1 MSIPNF
7 KSSVSVAIAA
17 GASLSAAGLKAGWR
31 LVGYITD
38 AAWDTQAVSFQA
50 SRDGTNYFSVYNEA
64 AEYTQAGVTASTY
77 HAVNPAVF
85 EGANYIKVR
94 SGVAANAVNQVDA
107 TSVTLV
113 LAK

>member
-7 KSSVSVAIAA
+7 KRTVSVTIAA
-17 GASLSAAGLKAGWR
+17 GASLSGAGQKDGWR

-50 SRDGTNYFSVYNEA
+50 SVNGTTYVNVYDAA
-64 AEYTQAGVTASTY
+64 AEYTQAGVTASTF

-94 SGVAANAVNQVDA
+94 SGTSGAAVNQVDA